1 MFNSKDNNAKSNSS
15 STSNTNTNK
24 KGHTLLGEGTTIN
37 GDIDFNGM
45 LILDGTIVG
54 SITGSQNDDVL
65 TISESGFI
73 EGKINVANII
83 VNGKIKGD
91 ITSTGKVE
99 VASKANIEGN
109 VYYSTIEMNTG
120 SRINGQL
127 IYQDDKK
134 SNKISNIEDKKAK

>member
-1 MFNSKDNNAKSNSS
+1 MFNSKDNTKTSSS
-15 STSNTNTNK
+15 STSHSK

-37 GDIDFNGM
+37 GDISFNGM
-45 LILDGTIVG
+45 LILDGTITG

-73 EGKINVANII
+73 EGKINVANIV

-91 ITSTGKVE
+91 INSSGKVE
-99 VASKANIEGN
+99 VASKADIEGN
-109 VYYSTIEMNTG
+109 VYYRTIEMNTG

-134 SNKISNIEDKKAK
+134 SSKIANIEDKKAK

>member
-1 MFNSKDNNAKSNSS
+1 MFNSKDNNTKSNNT
-15 STSNTNTNK
+15 STGNTK

-37 GDIDFNGM
+37 GDISFSGM
-45 LILDGTIVG
+45 LILDGTITG

-65 TISESGFI
+65 TISESGLI
-73 EGKINVANII
+73 EGKINVANIV

-91 ITSTGKVE
+91 ISSSGKVE

-109 VYYSTIEMNTG
+109 VYYRTIEMNTG

-134 SNKISNIEDKKAK
+134 NSKIANIEDKKSK

>member
-1 MFNSKDNNAKSNSS
+1 MFNSKDNNTKTTSS
-15 STSNTNTNK
+15 STSSSK

-37 GDIDFNGM
+37 GDISFSGM
-45 LILDGTIVG
+45 LILDGTITG
-54 SITGSQNDDVL
+54 SITGSQTDDVL
-65 TISESGFI
+65 TISESGLI
-73 EGKINVANII
+73 EGKINVANIV

-99 VASKANIEGN
+99 VASKADIEGN

-134 SNKISNIEDKKAK
+134 NNKISHIEDKKSK

>member
-1 MFNSKDNNAKSNSS
+1 MFNSKDNNTKTTSS
-15 STSNTNTNK
+15 STSNSK

-37 GDIDFNGM
+37 GDISFNGM
-45 LILDGTIVG
+45 LILDGTITG
-54 SITGSQNDDVL
+54 SITGSQTDDVL

-73 EGKINVANII
+73 DGKINVANII

-134 SNKISNIEDKKAK
+134 SSKISNIEDKKIK

>member
-1 MFNSKDNNAKSNSS
+1 MFNSKDNNTKTSSS
-15 STSNTNTNK
+15 STSNSK

-37 GDIDFNGM
+37 GDISFNGM
-45 LILDGTIVG
+45 LILDGTITG

-73 EGKINVANII
+73 EGKINVANIV

-91 ITSTGKVE
+91 ITSSGKVE
-99 VASKANIEGN
+99 VASKADIEGN
-109 VYYSTIEMNTG
+109 VYYRTIEMNTG

-127 IYQDDKK
+127 IYQEDKK
-134 SNKISNIEDKKAK
+134 NNKISHIEDKKTK

>member
-1 MFNSKDNNAKSNSS
+1 MFNSKDNNKKTSNSS
-15 STSNTNTNK
+15 TNNTK
-24 KGHTLLGEGTTIN
+24 KGHTLLGEGTAIN
-37 GDIDFNGM
+37 GDISFNGM
-45 LILDGTIVG
+45 LILDGTING

-73 EGKINVANII
+73 EGKINVANIV

-91 ITSTGKVE
+91 ISSSGKVE
-99 VASKANIEGN
+99 VASKADIEGN

-120 SRINGQL
+120 ARINGQL

-134 SNKISNIEDKKAK
+134 NSKIANIEDKKAK

>member
-1 MFNSKDNNAKSNSS
+1 MFNSKDNTKTTSP
-15 STSNTNTNK
+15 STSNSK

-37 GDIDFNGM
+37 GDISFNGM
-45 LILDGTIVG
+45 LILDGTITG
-54 SITGSQNDDVL
+54 SITGSQTDDVL
-65 TISESGFI
+65 TISESGLI
-73 EGKINVANII
+73 EGKINVANIV

-134 SNKISNIEDKKAK
+134 SSKISNIEDKKTK